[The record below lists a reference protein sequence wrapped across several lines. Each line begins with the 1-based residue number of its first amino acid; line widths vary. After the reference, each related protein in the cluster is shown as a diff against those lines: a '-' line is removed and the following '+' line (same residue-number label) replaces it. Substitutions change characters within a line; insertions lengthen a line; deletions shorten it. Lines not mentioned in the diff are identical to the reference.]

1 MSSSVKTNARNIPAA
16 PFVADVVDYIGG
28 EDAEV
33 DSALKQFQEMAAKY
47 RYMEISLLQKKKS
60 LDVKIPDIKKTLAMV
75 RHLDWVNS
83 EGESE
88 EPTKTLFELHDTLY
102 AEAALDKTDVVY
114 LWLGANTMLSYTIPE
129 AISLLENKLQLAET
143 SYANS
148 NDDLEFIRE
157 QTTITDVN
165 TARIWNFD
173 VKRRRQKRE
182 TDDKE

>member
-1 MSSSVKTNARNIPAA
+1 
-16 PFVADVVDYIGG
+16 
-28 EDAEV
+28 
-33 DSALKQFQEMAAKY
+33 
-47 RYMEISLLQKKKS
+47 
-60 LDVKIPDIKKTLAMV
+60 
-75 RHLDWVNS
+75 
-83 EGESE
+83 
-88 EPTKTLFELHDTLY
+88 
-102 AEAALDKTDVVY
+102 
-114 LWLGANTMLSYTIPE
+114 MLSYTIPE